1 MRQSMSRAG
10 DCYDN
15 AFMESCF
22 GTIKVELEM
31 TEYQTYRM
39 ALKDIAEYIRYYN
52 IERRHSSIGY
62 LSPSQFEAASAR

>member
-1 MRQSMSRAG
+1 
-10 DCYDN
+10 
-15 AFMESCF
+15 MESCF